1 MTDYWRLKYEEFW
14 FRSNKDLIGFLIVF
28 TIILGGI
35 FFVTGMMY
43 GKSEGY
49 ESGWENR
56 QHFDYAAKQCT
67 EYRILCE
74 KATDLENYKP
84 GYR

>member
-1 MTDYWRLKYEEFW
+1 MADYWRSKYEEFW
-14 FRSNKDLIGFLIVF
+14 FRSNKDLVGFLIVF
-28 TIILGGI
+28 TIILGLI
-35 FFVTGMMY
+35 CFITGMMF

-49 ESGWENR
+49 QIGWENR
-56 QHFDYAAKQCT
+56 QEFDYATDKCA
-67 EYRILCE
+67 EFRILCE